1 MEKKHNHLSIKDQT
15 TDFLLYTTPD
25 GEIKVE
31 VFSTSAKNA
40 HVQKEDYRD
49 VKRAIEVYNLDA
61 IIAVGYRVNSKRNIT
76 IRKRINYA

>member
-15 TDFLLYTTPD
+15 TDFLLYKTPD

-31 VFSTSAKNA
+31 EFSTSAKNA
-40 HVQKEDYRD
+40 HVQKEDDKD
-49 VKRAIEVYNLDA
+49 VKRAILVA
-61 IIAVGYRVNSKRNIT
+61 IIAVSYRVNSKRNIT